1 MLLIVLLL
9 LLVAAGVLVLA
20 VSAGLAQWAWLT
32 VLLCAV
38 AGFVLLV
45 ARRRDRARA
54 TGRGEVEASERP
66 GSSDGDPGAVVT
78 GQEDERE
85 GDPEGGESPA
95 EPVLDPETEPPE
107 QHTDAADALLV
118 AESAIEVLVIDERP
132 RYHLDSCSWVGR
144 RSTVPLPAHE
154 ARELGFTP
162 CSVCRPDHSIAQ
174 RERSR

>member
-20 VSAGLAQWAWLT
+20 VSVGLAQWAWLT

-54 TGRGEVEASERP
+54 SGRREGEATERP
-66 GSSDGDPGAVVT
+66 GSSDGEPGAVVV
-78 GQEDERE
+78 GQEDDRE
-85 GDPEGGESPA
+85 EGEPVA
-95 EPVLDPETEPPE
+95 EPVPDPETEPPE

-118 AESAIEVLVIDERP
+118 AESGIEVLVIDERP
-132 RYHLDSCSWVGR
+132 RYHLDSCPWVGR